1 MLGLS
6 LSPQFE
12 SKSPSLGRNDGL
24 NVAVIPLCCG
34 QYRVAAVGRS
44 TSVLFTLVLVR
55 VVLGVEESQSGRC
68 CRSHLVSPPLF
79 SPVRE

>member
-12 SKSPSLGRNDGL
+12 SKSPSLGL

-34 QYRVAAVGRS
+34 QYRVAALGRS